1 MNALIA
7 AQKRGVTVK
16 ILWSYKPD
24 IPLIKEAA
32 YPYIRQ
38 AVNNGIKVYG
48 YKKECSMAN

>member
-24 IPLIKEAA
+24 LPLIKAA

-38 AVNNGIKVYG
+38 AVNNGITVYG
-48 YKKECSMAN
+48 YKRNVPW